1 MSRWSLTI
9 LGGNQQ
15 ESSENGAKLEAL
27 ESNGEVTE
35 EEEREKRMSFRWISL
50 ESVEFLRKLDLEA
63 DQVAEAGV
71 VGVLKALDVETD
83 AKDVAVIVGT
93 VDSPTKDF
101 SVATMAGYS
110 KPDVRPIG
118 FQASISN

>member
-1 MSRWSLTI
+1 MIRWSLTI

-71 VGVLKALDVETD
+71 VGVLKASGVEKD

>member
-1 MSRWSLTI
+1 MTI

-35 EEEREKRMSFRWISL
+35 EEEREKRMSLRWISL

-71 VGVLKALDVETD
+71 VGVLKALGVEKD

>member
-1 MSRWSLTI
+1 MIRWSLTI

-35 EEEREKRMSFRWISL
+35 EEEREKRVSFRWISL
-50 ESVEFLRKLDLEA
+50 ESVGFLRKLDLEA

-71 VGVLKALDVETD
+71 VGVLKALGVETD

>member
-1 MSRWSLTI
+1 MIRWSLTI

-71 VGVLKALDVETD
+71 VGVLKALGVEKD

>member
-1 MSRWSLTI
+1 MIRWSLTI

-35 EEEREKRMSFRWISL
+35 EEEREKRMSLRWISL
-50 ESVEFLRKLDLEA
+50 ESVEFLRKLALEA

-71 VGVLKALDVETD
+71 VGVLKALGVEKD

>member
-1 MSRWSLTI
+1 MIRWSLTI